1 MILHNCTRNETEK
14 NHKDLLPL
22 FVVVCGNSPVD
33 PCIVA
38 RMTYIMHEPCA
49 TRTFKRIFMM
59 LHSPVEMIMGLISQI
74 ALLCHSNVFLV
85 AVVVVVIAMLLS
97 TRSMYRIVFYII
109 IYDILYVCVVCI
121 LSAEF
126 QQRRTTKLNSL
137 FALGFLFVS
146 LCKQKQSEEWSL
158 LPIES
163 GPLECNESV
172 DRRNILRNYNNNNET
187 KKKWKKYESGS
198 KR

>member
-1 MILHNCTRNETEK
+1 
-14 NHKDLLPL
+14 
-22 FVVVCGNSPVD
+22 
-33 PCIVA
+33 
-38 RMTYIMHEPCA
+38 
-49 TRTFKRIFMM
+49 M

-187 KKKWKKYESGS
+187 KKNERNMKAARSASGLPYCEPAGHFPHTDIRI
-198 KR
+198 KRMQLL